1 MSQSHTDLT
10 SQKFAPNPKHQ
21 PHNNMNWI
29 TENYV
34 TLLAILGSLYG
45 VASLVASLTPSD
57 KDDSFLEK
65 VGKWADRI
73 GLNLKGK

>member
-1 MSQSHTDLT
+1 
-10 SQKFAPNPKHQ
+10 
-21 PHNNMNWI
+21 MNWI

-34 TLLAILGSLYG
+34 TLLAILGSIYG
-45 VASLVASLTPSD
+45 LATLVAAVTPSD
-57 KDDSFLEK
+57 KDNNFLEK

>member
-10 SQKFAPNPKHQ
+10 SQKFTPNPKNQ
-21 PHNNMNWI
+21 PNNNMNWI

-34 TLLAILGSLYG
+34 TLLAVLGSLYG
-45 VASLVASLTPSD
+45 VASLVATLTPSD